1 MAARCY
7 SSKSSVSE
15 VIVEATV
22 IRCPTSKYLKPGA
35 DPVEHLGEIA
45 HYYRNPLR
53 RVMWRFKT
61 WLQ

>member
-1 MAARCY
+1 MAAHCLT
-7 SSKSSVSE
+7 SQSSVSE

-22 IRCPTSKYLKPGA
+22 IRAPGSKYLKPGA

-53 RVMWRFKT
+53 RVAWRLKR